1 MQSHIQS
8 SHKKSPGNIK
18 CKAEQESKIR
28 KIMENILEINSI
40 KKRLIKT
47 NSFSCHKISLN
58 DKGEKEIVII
68 NKNKE
73 KEKKISN
80 NIFDGDNEIISNKK
94 SVRKN
99 FILKSEIFNLDRD
112 IKNYSMSVSKINEK
126 SSLGRGFDK
135 YAKINK
141 ESEDKNNNLINIQL
155 IESNKIKVNNNIFQN
170 YPGNNFQRPLY
181 QNYSGS
187 SNSNLNQYYNYNKMN
202 TKYSNRYY
210 NYNINRKNYIHL
222 AKTQT
227 GCKFLQENILIDN
240 KFANDILYQEI
251 KNNLR
256 EISLNIF
263 GASTLGVLLKMLRYG
278 NLNSFITLLKD
289 DINDICLTEPGSH
302 VVQSL
307 ISNILEYPL
316 LLNKFIFYL
325 NNKDI
330 KAIFLSP
337 YGNHVIKYFLSVVK
351 NKELTN
357 FIYKYVYTNFID
369 IVKEKYGVCIIQKC
383 LSEGDESTKKK
394 ILNLIEENIEF
405 IMLDKFGNYLIQYIF
420 IKCININFELLL
432 PLINKIEEK
441 IVFYCQ
447 FKYSAAAIEKCL
459 DQGDDKIRE
468 HIINF
473 LLEKHSSDIIYIAAN
488 QFGFYVIKKSFN
500 IKNIE
505 TKKEILKIIKRDI
518 NKLNSGSK
526 EIKLVY
532 SLLKEFKEYL

>member
-405 IMLDKFGNYLIQYIF
+405 IMLDKFGNYIF

>member
-8 SHKKSPGNIK
+8 SHHKRPGNIESEVK
-18 CKAEQESKIR
+18 PESKIR
-28 KIMENILEINSI
+28 KIMENILEKNSI
-40 KKRLIKT
+40 KKRLIKS
-47 NSFSCHKISLN
+47 NSFSYHKISLN

-112 IKNYSMSVSKINEK
+112 IKNYSMSVSKIKKK

-135 YAKINK
+135 YAKTHK
-141 ESEDKNNNLINIQL
+141 ESKNNNNNLINIQL
-155 IESNKIKVNNNIFQN
+155 IESNRIKVNNNIFQN

-181 QNYSGS
+181 QYYSGS
-187 SNSNLNQYYNYNKMN
+187 STSNLNQYYNYNKMN

-263 GASTLGVLLKMLRYG
+263 GASTLGVLLKILRYD

-337 YGNHVIKYFLSVVK
+337 YGNQVIKYFLSVVK

-447 FKYSAAAIEKCL
+447 FKYSAAAIEKCF

-473 LLEKHSSDIIYIAAN
+473 LLEKHSSDIIYISAN